1 MGRIAGILV
10 LIVAITLI
18 VGGIRTLRRKDE
30 GGRPFGIIELVIGL
44 LALGAL
50 AIDEAPSKPAH
61 STHLPVLQ
69 HL

>member
-1 MGRIAGILV
+1 MGRIAEILV

-18 VGGIRTLRRKDE
+18 VGGIRTLRRKEE

-50 AIDEAPSKPAH
+50 LLTRPF
-61 STHLPVLQ
+61 
-69 HL
+69 